1 MEKNNDSG
9 SKNNKLI
16 YAILLA
22 IIIILL
28 ITIILLLH
36 NYKKFINNNN
46 KLTGN
51 IDVFEVD
58 CNCNNSGLAVSDNDL
73 TWRSLNKLNVFKNP
87 VYQMDEVIAPGS
99 SNSYHF
105 VIKNNSD
112 CSLVYSLSFLE
123 NNQFKVNMKYRLKKN
138 DKYIIEDWVSEDE
151 LSSDETVLN
160 SNEQD
165 EYLLE
170 WKWFDS
176 DNDTE
181 VGALTDASYSL
192 SIEIVGKKNIA

>member
-36 NYKKFINNNN
+36 NYKKFMNNNN

-138 DKYIIEDWVSEDE
+138 DKCIIEDWVSGDE